1 MWSTGGEVGTK
12 RYSFATNTLEQG
24 MNTHPAAAR
33 PLEFWFDFA
42 SNYSYLSAMRIEALS
57 AQRAVPLVWRPF
69 LLGPI
74 FQDKGWS
81 TSPFVLDK
89 VRGEYAWTDTAR
101 QARKFGLPW
110 HRPTVFP
117 RDSLLAARVAL
128 LLADTASIG
137 PFVRAC
143 MHRNFVL
150 DLDIAASGDMA
161 PLLERLGL
169 DAPAVLRAATEP
181 GHKLRLRRQVD
192 LARAAGIFGAP
203 SFLVDGELFWG
214 NDRLDD
220 ALSAATC
227 GG

>member
-1 MWSTGGEVGTK
+1 
-12 RYSFATNTLEQG
+12 
-24 MNTHPAAAR
+24 MNTAAAVGR
-33 PLEFWFDFA
+33 PVEFWFDFA
-42 SNYSYLSAMRIEALS
+42 SNYSYLSAMRIEALA

-89 VRGEYAWTDTAR
+89 VRGDYAWKDTAR

-110 HRPTVFP
+110 RRPTVFP

-128 LLADTASIG
+128 LLADTAAIG
-137 PFVRAC
+137 GFVRAC
-143 MHRNFVL
+143 MQRNFVEDGDIGTPA
-150 DLDIAASGDMA
+150 DLI
-161 PLLERLGL
+161 PLLAGLGL
-169 DAPAVLRAATEP
+169 DAGTILQAAQQP
-181 GHKLRLRRQVD
+181 DHKLRLRRLVD

-214 NDRLDD
+214 NDRLEDALGA
-220 ALSAATC
+220 ALSANSC